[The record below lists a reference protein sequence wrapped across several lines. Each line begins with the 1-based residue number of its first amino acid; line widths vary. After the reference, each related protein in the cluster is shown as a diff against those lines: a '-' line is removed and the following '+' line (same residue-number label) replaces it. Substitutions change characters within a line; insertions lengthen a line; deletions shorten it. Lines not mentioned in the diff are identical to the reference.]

1 MKQKRFSKLTSAL
14 ASLVDISKGIMSS
27 ATGLNIFVAI
37 ARVHK
42 YKWIFQKKKLKCNA
56 ITLLAKA
63 NLHSKKV

>member
-27 ATGLNIFVAI
+27 ATRLNIFVAI

-42 YKWIFQKKKLKCNA
+42 YK
-56 ITLLAKA
+56 
-63 NLHSKKV
+63 

>member
-42 YKWIFQKKKLKCNA
+42 YK
-56 ITLLAKA
+56 
-63 NLHSKKV
+63 